1 MDDEIDD
8 DIDEI
13 EDFVEDEEE
22 DLEDDFEEAVVGN
35 NEAED
40 EEEEEEVNEEEEEE
54 ETLIEYDNYSVELGT
69 ELGRTKRNI
78 LVMLKDRG
86 IKLSADEEIL
96 LQMDSLD
103 IFCKCLNNQK
113 KNYFSNEYQL
123 QNKKSILVHFIVHS
137 QKKKVCVD
145 EIKEIFK
152 KKYFSYIIIVPDKL
166 SFDSNIEIQKHKNVQ
181 IFTYDYFLFPVAHHA
196 FVPKHVKLTENEK
209 KEFLKVRNI
218 SLDQLPIL
226 RDNDPIVKYYGWDV
240 GEIIKIERP
249 GNNFYRVIK

>member
-1 MDDEIDD
+1 MDDEIEDD
-8 DIDEI
+8 VEEV
-13 EDFVEDEEE
+13 EDFVED
-22 DLEDDFEEAVVGN
+22 G
-35 NEAED
+35 
-40 EEEEEEVNEEEEEE
+40 EEEEIEDYDDAEHEEEEEE
-54 ETLIEYDNYSVELGT
+54 EEIIEEEEEEEENLIEYDNYTVELGT

-86 IKLSADEEIL
+86 IKLSSEEEL
-96 LQMDSLD
+96 LLKMESLD

-113 KNYFSNEYQL
+113 KNYFSTEYL
-123 QNKKSILVHFIVHS
+123 IENKKSILVHFIVHS

-152 KKYFSYIIIVPDKL
+152 KKYFAYIIIVPDKL
-166 SFDSNIEIQKHKNVQ
+166 SFDSNLEIQKHKNVQ

-196 FVPKHVKLTENEK
+196 FVPKHIKLTENEK
-209 KEFLKVRNI
+209 KDFLKVRNVT
-218 SLDQLPIL
+218 LDQLPIL
-226 RDNDPIVKYYGWDV
+226 RDTDPIVKYYGWGI